1 MSVVLRD
8 SNGHDYAEIVGKEG
22 AVSVMTAGATSS
34 QSAAFGDSTTLIRVA
49 VAGANLHVHYLIG
62 TSPTATTTTCSSIP
76 SGRLLFLSVAPGQ
89 KIAFIRGGATDVAVT
104 VTEIV

>member
-34 QSAAFGDSTTLIRVA
+34 QSAAFGDSTTLVRVA
-49 VAGANLHVHYLIG
+49 VSTNSTHVHYAIG
-62 TSPTATTTTCSSIP
+62 TNPTANTTTCRLIP
-76 SGRLLFLSVAPGQ
+76 SGQIVSLSVAPGQ
-89 KIAFIRGGATDVAVT
+89 KIAFIRGAAADINVT